1 MTALLKREISS
12 FFSSITGALVVSV
25 FLLITGLFIWVIPG
39 DLNLIFGEYATLDSL
54 FYIAPWV
61 YLFLVPAVTM
71 RLFADEKKA
80 GTLDLLLTRPIST
93 FEIVSAK
100 FLAGLLVVI
109 ISLLPTFIYMYS
121 VYQLGSPVGNIDM
134 GGTWGSYIGLFFL
147 ATIYVA
153 IGTFSSALSDNQIVA
168 FVIAVV
174 LSFVFYT
181 GFDSISALPSLKG
194 MAENIR
200 QLGIDA
206 HYSSLSRGVVD
217 SRDVV
222 YFLSVVFAFL
232 YFTKMVVSSK
242 KN

>member
-1 MTALLKREISS
+1 MIALLKREISS

-71 RLFADEKKA
+71 RLFADEKKS
-80 GTLDLLLTRPIST
+80 GTLDLLLTRPISS
-93 FEIVSAK
+93 FEIVWAK

-109 ISLLPTFIYMYS
+109 ISLLPTFIYMFS
-121 VYQLGSPVGNIDM
+121 VYQLGNPIGNMDM

-181 GFDSISALPSLKG
+181 GFDSVSGIQSLKG
-194 MAENIR
+194 IAEAIR

-232 YFTKMVVSSK
+232 YSTKMVLSTK